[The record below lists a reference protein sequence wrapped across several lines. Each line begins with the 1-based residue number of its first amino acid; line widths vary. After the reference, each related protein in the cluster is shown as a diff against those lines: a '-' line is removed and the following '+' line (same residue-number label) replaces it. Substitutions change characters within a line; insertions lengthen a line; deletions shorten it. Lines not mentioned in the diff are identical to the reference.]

1 MKSEIERITWYFQAL
16 FMKLNPFERDGT
28 CWRLRPEILRPSFK
42 KERLSRA
49 EIGKKGLLSRRPYR
63 NSWGIIMKNTRNSGH
78 GLASMRLLK
87 LRSNR
92 GIPMRIYFEKSAKN
106 LNATEQLL
114 MAR

>member
-28 CWRLRPEILRPSFK
+28 CWKLRPEILRPSFK

-49 EIGKKGLLSRRPYR
+49 ETGKKGLLSRRPYR
-63 NSWGIIMKNTRNSGH
+63 NSWSTIMKNTRNSEH
-78 GLASMRLLK
+78 GLASMRHSR
-87 LRSNR
+87 LRLSKV
-92 GIPMRIYFEKSAKN
+92 IPMRIYFEKSAKN